1 MADLAL
7 LAGKFIL
14 YLLNLRRCIMIRA
27 VYLAALLAAAIPS
40 AWAAGDAGFC
50 KSMCGSE
57 RQECKA
63 TARKATGN
71 DELIGES
78 VSRKNPFAD
87 TASHARSQSVQ
98 EQAADSASFHRRQ
111 SERIGACE
119 DKYLRCT
126 RTCGVPPKPVRG
138 S

>member
-1 MADLAL
+1 M
-7 LAGKFIL
+7 F
-14 YLLNLRRCIMIRA
+14 RTVC
-27 VYLAALLAAAIPS
+27 LAALLAAAIPS
-40 AWAAGDAGFC
+40 VRAADDAGFC

-63 TARKATGN
+63 TARKATSN

-78 VSRKNPFAD
+78 VSQKNPFAN
-87 TASHARSQSVQ
+87 TASHSQGQSVQ
-98 EQAADSASFHRRQ
+98 EQLADSDSFHRRQ

-126 RTCGVPPKPVRG
+126 RACSAPPKAAKPARG

>member
-1 MADLAL
+1 
-7 LAGKFIL
+7 
-14 YLLNLRRCIMIRA
+14 MIRA

-40 AWAAGDAGFC
+40 AWAAEDVGFC

-63 TARKATGN
+63 EARKATSN

-78 VSRKNPFAD
+78 VSPKNPFAN
-87 TASHARSQSVQ
+87 TASHSQGQSVQ
-98 EQAADSASFHRRQ
+98 EQAAGSASFHRRQ
-111 SERIGACE
+111 SERIGVCE

-126 RTCGVPPKPVRG
+126 RACSAPPKAARG

>member
-1 MADLAL
+1 M
-7 LAGKFIL
+7 F
-14 YLLNLRRCIMIRA
+14 RTVC
-27 VYLAALLAAAIPS
+27 LAALLAAAIPS
-40 AWAAGDAGFC
+40 AWTAEDAGFC

-57 RQECKA
+57 RQECKV

-78 VSRKNPFAD
+78 VSRKNPFAN
-87 TASHARSQSVQ
+87 TASHSQGQSVQ
-98 EQAADSASFHRRQ
+98 EQVADSDSFHRRQ

-126 RTCGVPPKPVRG
+126 RACSAPHKPAHG
-138 S
+138 K

>member
-1 MADLAL
+1 M
-7 LAGKFIL
+7 FHTV
-14 YLLNLRRCIMIRA
+14 C
-27 VYLAALLAAAIPS
+27 LAALLAAAIPS
-40 AWAAGDAGFC
+40 AWAAEDAGFC

-57 RQECKA
+57 RQECKV

-78 VSRKNPFAD
+78 VSRKNPFAN
-87 TASHARSQSVQ
+87 TASHSQGQSVQ
-98 EQAADSASFHRRQ
+98 EQLADSDSFHRRQ
-111 SERIGACE
+111 SERLGACD

-126 RTCGVPPKPVRG
+126 RACSAAPKAAKPARG